1 MSQAARTP
9 AAKPADISLGQR
21 LRDRRLALD
30 LTLKDVG
37 DRAGLSVGFISQIER
52 GIAIPSI
59 TSLINVA
66 RVLGASVTD
75 FLAQPKVTAPMTRQ
89 SERPHYAVGSN
100 AVSYERL
107 STTFPGNVLRS
118 LIIHEPPGFRSEP
131 VAHEGEEIFFI
142 LEGAL
147 TIEIDGELTILE
159 TGDSI
164 HFPSIRTHATW
175 NHTTSH
181 TAILHTCTMDIF
193 GEEDSAAGPVETSMA
208 VRRNGG
214 RKSSPKPR
222 KITNAKKGKQS

>member
-9 AAKPADISLGQR
+9 AQKPAEIPLGQR

-30 LTLKDVG
+30 LTLKDVA

-52 GIAIPSI
+52 GIATPSI

-66 RVLGASVTD
+66 RVLGANVTD
-75 FLAQPKVTAPMTRQ
+75 FLAQPKVTAPMTRHA
-89 SERPHYAVGSN
+89 ERPLYAVGSN
-100 AVSYERL
+100 AVTYERL

-131 VAHEGEEIFFI
+131 MAHEGEEIFFI

-159 TGDSI
+159 AGDSI
-164 HFPSIRTHATW
+164 HFPSTRTHTTW
-175 NHTTSH
+175 NHTTSD
-181 TAILHTCTMDIF
+181 TTILHTCTMDVF
-193 GEEDSAAGPVETSMA
+193 GEEDSAAGPAGTSMA
-208 VRRNGG
+208 VRRNAG
-214 RKSSPKPR
+214 RKSAPKPR
-222 KITNAKKGKQS
+222 KITNGKKGE